1 MMTASASGF
10 VILSGEREER
20 LVEWTHR
27 TKITAK
33 GVHIFAEGKSGGR
46 NVGVFERDRD
56 RDRDRARVHSSPAM
70 YDSR

>member
-1 MMTASASGF
+1 
-10 VILSGEREER
+10 
-20 LVEWTHR
+20 VEWTHR

-33 GVHIFAEGKSGGR
+33 GIHIFAEGKSGGR
-46 NVGVFERDRD
+46 NVVVFERD